1 MVRSRERGRRIT
13 LGLFV
18 LLVFVLLA
26 YIALR
31 FVAAAVFGVFLYYA
45 VRPIFRWLDRFA
57 LSRRARAGLA
67 LTLFGLPFLFL
78 LLYTVAIVSLEVQAL
93 LDETSLVTDV
103 VTQITSRLGLSGL
116 DLGALE
122 GNLDTV
128 RQFVGGAGAQFVFG
142 ATLTNLSGVLST
154 VGSVLVQL
162 LVVVLSAYYML
173 VDGPRFV
180 DWALSRYDDS
190 GVLAEYVE
198 AVDPELSDTLFG
210 NIVNIFVT
218 AILAVAT
225 FYTYNLL
232 APGTVDVPYP
242 ILAGALAGI
251 ASLIPAVGIKIVY
264 IPIAIGLALN
274 AILAGDVAL
283 LVWVGALAAVSAVL
297 VDFVPD
303 IVVRA
308 QISGEDTHT
317 GLLMLSYL
325 AGPTAFGFYGLFLA
339 PILLVLAINAVDT
352 IVPYVLA
359 GERADARQ
367 TSFGQFEDTVDAT
380 TAGERPDGEE

>member
-1 MVRSRERGRRIT
+1 

-18 LLVFVLLA
+18 LVVFALLA

-31 FVAAAVFGVFLYYA
+31 FVAAVVFGIFLYYS
-45 VRPIFRWLDRFA
+45 VRPIFRWLSRFG

-78 LLYTVAIVSLEVQAL
+78 VLYTVAIVTLEVQAL
-93 LDETSLVTDV
+93 LEQTTLVTDLV
-103 VTQITSRLGLSGL
+103 DRVTERLGITGLNSG
-116 DLGALE
+116 AIE
-122 GNLDTV
+122 GNLATI

-180 DWALSRYDDS
+180 DWALDRYDES
-190 GVLAEYVE
+190 GVLAEYVQ

-218 AILAVAT
+218 AILASAT
-225 FYTYNLL
+225 FYAYNLV
-232 APGTVDVPYP
+232 APATVDVPYP
-242 ILAGALAGI
+242 VLAGALAGI

-264 IPIAIGLALN
+264 VPIAIGLALN
-274 AILAGDVAL
+274 AVLAGDFTL
-283 LVWVGALAAVSAVL
+283 LGWVGGLAVVSAVL

-339 PILLVLAINAVDT
+339 PILLVLAINAIDT

-359 GERADARQ
+359 GEPHDARQ
-367 TSFGQFEDTVDAT
+367 ATLDEPTDSTGYTKPAESAT
-380 TAGERPDGEE
+380 TEPLSAEDD